1 MAAAVAAIF
10 GTPVAGAVFAV
21 EVIQTDQLRYQ
32 HIFPASMAAG
42 TAVFLSKAFGWMPL
56 FSFSV
61 PPFEADLMIFVPV
74 IIVGFSAGGMS
85 IIYTSLYRAV
95 AHRFRRNRIKPPLFS
110 LILGMIVAAALGIIV
125 SPTLFGVSRPLSD
138 ALASGDLGALSI
150 VAIPR
155 LTWSVPILAILIGA
169 KMVGNIITTG
179 SGMSA
184 GFTGPAVI
192 TGMAG
197 GAMIAEIIGVP
208 AATAGYYT
216 LLAAGLSGMLAG
228 MINTPLAGAILVVEL
243 FSAGYG
249 VPAAISTMLA
259 FQVARSSTIYETA
272 LKERSLRR

>member
-1 MAAAVAAIF
+1 
-10 GTPVAGAVFAV
+10 
-21 EVIQTDQLRYQ
+21 
-32 HIFPASMAAG
+32 
-42 TAVFLSKAFGWMPL
+42 
-56 FSFSV
+56 
-61 PPFEADLMIFVPV
+61 
-74 IIVGFSAGGMS
+74 
-85 IIYTSLYRAV
+85 
-95 AHRFRRNRIKPPLFS
+95 
-110 LILGMIVAAALGIIV
+110 
-125 SPTLFGVSRPLSD
+125 
-138 ALASGDLGALSI
+138 
-150 VAIPR
+150 
-155 LTWSVPILAILIGA
+155 
-169 KMVGNIITTG
+169 MVGNVITTG

-197 GAMIAEIIGVP
+197 GALIAEIIGVAP
-208 AATAGYYT
+208 ATAGYYT